1 MKDRVKLSELNNK
14 EMLFIGDTVTTKED
28 FLGDFEYFKNVTKD
42 IQNEVYTT
50 TIYTAYMDARQM
62 LESAIEREAEHM
74 HESWSYDIVNDIT
87 EQDIEDIQLVI
98 DRILKRNEDCNICY
112 QSDRQVE
119 LDIDK
124 VEKNM
129 NNMENNMT
137 NEQIKGSLFFIDG
150 ETYVADSPVGT
161 GEHSWY
167 ARNILTDKTI
177 FFTTKLIIEK
187 IRSYDEDLKALKM
200 KQEKARKMFNLIVR
214 MSEKIL
220 SKEILAEEEWSAEDI
235 SLMKSMAN
243 GDFNIEE
250 E

>member
-1 MKDRVKLSELNNK
+1 MKDRVKLSELSNK
-14 EMLFIGDTVTTKED
+14 EMLLVGDNVTDKED
-28 FLGDFEYFKNVTKD
+28 FIKDFEYFKDVTHD
-42 IQNEVYTT
+42 IENNVYTT
-50 TIYTAYMDARQM
+50 TTYTAYIDAKQM
-62 LESAIEREAEHM
+62 LEDAIEREADNM
-74 HESWSYDIVNDIT
+74 HESWDQDMLNEIT
-87 EQDIEDIQLVI
+87 EQDIEDIQIII
-98 DRILKRNEDCNICY
+98 DRILRRNGNYNICY
-112 QSDRQVE
+112 QSDKQVE
-119 LDIDK
+119 LDICK
-124 VEKNM
+124 VEESM

-150 ETYVADSPVGT
+150 ETFVADSPVGT

>member
-1 MKDRVKLSELNNK
+1 MKDRVKLSELDNK
-14 EMLFIGDTVTTKED
+14 EMLLVGENVTDKED
-28 FLGDFEYFKNVTKD
+28 FIADFEYFKDVTHD
-42 IQNEVYTT
+42 IKNNVYTT
-50 TIYTAYMDARQM
+50 TTYTAYIDAKQM
-62 LESAIEREAEHM
+62 LEDAIEREADSM
-74 HESWSYDIVNDIT
+74 HESWEQDILNEIT
-87 EQDIEDIQLVI
+87 EQDIEDIQIII
-98 DRILKRNEDCNICY
+98 DRILKRNESCNICY
-112 QSDRQVE
+112 QADKQVE

-124 VEKNM
+124 VEESM

-137 NEQIKGSLFFIDG
+137 NEQIKGSLFLIDG
-150 ETYVADSPVGT
+150 ETFVADSPVGT

-187 IRSYDEDLKALKM
+187 IRSYDEDFKVLKM
-200 KQEKARKMFNLIVR
+200 KQEKASKMFNLIVR

-220 SKEILAEEEWSAEDI
+220 SKEILVEEDWSAEDI

>member
-1 MKDRVKLSELNNK
+1 MKDRVKLSELDNK
-14 EMLFIGDTVTTKED
+14 EMLLVGENVTDKED
-28 FLGDFEYFKNVTKD
+28 FIADFEYFKDVTHD
-42 IQNEVYTT
+42 IKNNVYTT
-50 TIYTAYMDARQM
+50 TTYTAYIDAKQM
-62 LESAIEREAEHM
+62 LEDAIEREADSM
-74 HESWSYDIVNDIT
+74 HESWEQDILNEIT
-87 EQDIEDIQLVI
+87 EQDIEDIQIII
-98 DRILKRNEDCNICY
+98 DRILKRNESCNICY
-112 QSDRQVE
+112 QADKQVE

-124 VEKNM
+124 VEESM
-129 NNMENNMT
+129 NNMENNTT
-137 NEQIKGSLFFIDG
+137 NEQIKGSLFLIDG
-150 ETYVADSPVGT
+150 ETFVADSPVGT

-187 IRSYDEDLKALKM
+187 IRSYDEDFKVLKM
-200 KQEKARKMFNLIVR
+200 KQEKASKMFNLIVR

-220 SKEILAEEEWSAEDI
+220 SKEILVEEDWSAEDI